1 MKGRGR
7 RNAASLHFQN
17 VPLSFSRQLVARPN
31 AVLQG
36 QLLVALGG
44 LLGVLGLRMLEDIQ
58 AEGF

>member
-1 MKGRGR
+1 M
-7 RNAASLHFQN
+7 
-17 VPLSFSRQLVARPN
+17 ARPN

-44 LLGVLGLRMLEDIQ
+44 LLGVLGLRMLKDIQ

>member
-1 MKGRGR
+1 M
-7 RNAASLHFQN
+7 
-17 VPLSFSRQLVARPN
+17 SFSRQLVARPN